1 MALRTSSS
9 KPARQPS
16 FARRMILMLIGVA
29 VIFGGV
35 FAVKAIMGK
44 ATNDFFD
51 NMPQPP
57 VEVSTFE
64 ARSERWSGTAE
75 AVGTLVADNGT
86 DVTTE
91 AGGVVQQIAFESGQ
105 AVRKGDLLVQ
115 LNTAN
120 EQAQLKALD
129 TAARLA
135 ITQRDRWRELGDQ
148 KLVSRSE
155 VDERIA
161 DAATTQAQADAQRA
175 LIAQKT
181 IRAPFDG
188 VLGIRQVNLGQYINP
203 GDPIVGL
210 QALDPIHVDFTLPE
224 QRMNEVA
231 IGAPVRLE
239 VDSHPGQAFE
249 AKVTAVEPS
258 VDANTRNFKVRATLA
273 NPAGVLRPGT
283 FGRIGF
289 DLGQARELVV
299 VPQTAVSFNPYGNS
313 VYVVV
318 EAPKQAG
325 AEPAPE
331 GMPQATH
338 VVKQRFVTTGP
349 TRGDLVGITDGLK
362 PGEVVVTSGL
372 LRLRNDAGVTINNKV
387 QPAAQA
393 RPEPEN
399 R

>member
-1 MALRTSSS
+1 MAPRSPSPSTAR
-9 KPARQPS
+9 KPA
-16 FARRMILMLIGVA
+16 FARRMTLMLIGVA
-29 VIFGGV
+29 VAFGGV
-35 FAVKAIMGK
+35 FAVKAVMSRM
-44 ATNDFFD
+44 TNEFFD

-64 ARSERWSGTAE
+64 ARAEHWSSTAE

-91 AGGVVQQIAFESGQ
+91 AGGVVRQIAFESGQ
-105 AVRKGDLLVQ
+105 AVRQGDLLIQ

-120 EQAQLKALD
+120 EEAQLKALD

-135 ITQRDRWRELGDQ
+135 VTQRDRWRELGEQ

-181 IRAPFDG
+181 IRAPFSG
-188 VLGIRQVNLGQYINP
+188 VLGIRKVNVGQYLNP

-210 QALDPIHVDFTLPE
+210 QALDPVHIDFTLPE
-224 QRMNEVA
+224 QRMNQVA
-231 IGAPVRLE
+231 IGTPVRLD
-239 VDSHPGQAFE
+239 VDALPGRQFE
-249 AKVTAVEPS
+249 AKVTAIEPS
-258 VDANTRNFKVRATLA
+258 VDASTRNFKVRATLP
-273 NPAGVLRPGT
+273 NPDAVLRPGT
-283 FGRIGF
+283 FGRVGF
-289 DLGQARELVV
+289 ELGQASDVVV

-318 EAPKQAG
+318 DAPKPAG
-325 AEPAPE
+325 DAKPVE

-349 TRGDLVGITDGLK
+349 ARGDLVGITQGLE

-387 QPAAQA
+387 QPDAQDA
-393 RPEPEN
+393 PKPEN

>member
-1 MALRTSSS
+1 MAPRT
-9 KPARQPS
+9 PS
-16 FARRMILMLIGVA
+16 TNTVHAPSYARRMTLMLIGVA

-35 FAVKAIMGK
+35 FAIKAFMAS
-44 ATNDFFD
+44 ATNEFFD

-57 VEVSTFE
+57 VEVSTFQ
-64 ARSERWSGTAE
+64 ARKEKWSGSAE

-91 AGGVVQQIAFESGQ
+91 AGGVVQAIAFESGQ
-105 AVRKGDLLVQ
+105 SVRKGDLLVQ
-115 LNTAN
+115 LNTAS

-129 TAARLA
+129 TAAQLA
-135 ITQRDRWRELGDQ
+135 VTQRDRWRELGEQ

-155 VDERIA
+155 VDQRVA
-161 DAATTQAQADAQRA
+161 DAASTQAQAEAQRA

-188 VLGIRQVNLGQYINP
+188 VLGIRKVNLGQYLNP
-203 GDPIVGL
+203 GDPIVSL

-224 QRMNEVA
+224 QRMNQVA
-231 IGAPVRLE
+231 IGTPVRLE
-239 VDSHPGQAFE
+239 VDALPDHVFE
-249 AKVTAVEPS
+249 ARVTAIEPA
-258 VDANTRNFKVRATLA
+258 VDASTRNFKVRASLA
-273 NPAGVLRPGT
+273 NTGGELRPGT
-283 FGRIGF
+283 FGRVGF
-289 DLGQARELVV
+289 DLGQSAEVVV
-299 VPQTAVSFNPYGNS
+299 VPQTSVSFNPYGNS

-318 EAPKQAG
+318 DAPKPAAG
-325 AEPAPE
+325 TKPVD

-338 VVKQRFVTTGP
+338 TVKQRFVTTGP
-349 TRGDLVGITDGLK
+349 ARGDLVGITGGLK

-372 LRLRNDAGVTINNKV
+372 LRLRNDVGVTINNKV

>member
-1 MALRTSSS
+1 
-9 KPARQPS
+9 
-16 FARRMILMLIGVA
+16 MILMLIA
-29 VIFGGV
+29 VVLIFGGV
-35 FAVKAIMGK
+35 FIAKAIRGGM
-44 ATNDFFD
+44 TNKFFD

-64 ARSERWSGTAE
+64 ARQEQWSGSAE

-91 AGGVVQQIAFESGQ
+91 AGGVVQSIAFESGQ
-105 AVRKGDLLVQ
+105 AVRKGDLLLQ

-135 ITQRDRWRELGDQ
+135 VTQRDRWRELGEQ

-161 DAATTQAQADAQRA
+161 DAATTQAQAEAQRA

-188 VLGIRQVNLGQYINP
+188 VLGIRKVNLGQYLNP
-203 GDPIVGL
+203 GDPIVSL

-224 QRMNEVA
+224 QRMNQVA
-231 IGAPVRLE
+231 IGTPVRL
-239 VDSHPGQAFE
+239 DIDARPGEPFE
-249 AKVTAVEPS
+249 ARVSAIEPA
-258 VDANTRNFKVRATLA
+258 VDASTRNFKVRATLA
-273 NPAGVLRPGT
+273 NPGGELRPGT
-283 FGRIGF
+283 FGRVGF
-289 DLGQARELVV
+289 DLGQASDVVV

-318 EAPKQAG
+318 EAPK
-325 AEPAPE
+325 PAADAPPAE
-331 GMPQATH
+331 GMPQPTH

-349 TRGDLVGITDGLK
+349 SRGDLVGITDGLE

-387 QPAAQA
+387 QPAAQDK
-393 RPEPEN
+393 PEPEN

>member
-1 MALRTSSS
+1 MAPRNPSSTTVRKAS
-9 KPARQPS
+9 YG
-16 FARRMILMLIGVA
+16 RRMTLMLIGVA
-29 VIFGGV
+29 VVFGGV
-35 FAVKAIMGK
+35 FAVKALMGK
-44 ATNDFFD
+44 ATNEFFD

-57 VEVSTFE
+57 VEVSTFQ
-64 ARSERWSGTAE
+64 ARSEQWSGTAE
-75 AVGTLVADNGT
+75 SVGTLVADNGT

-91 AGGVVQQIAFESGQ
+91 AGGVVQHIAFESGQ
-105 AVRKGDLLVQ
+105 TVRKGDLLVQ

-120 EQAQLKALD
+120 EQAQLKALE

-135 ITQRDRWRELGDQ
+135 VTQRDRWQELGQQ
-148 KLVSRSE
+148 KLVSRAE

-161 DAATTQAQADAQRA
+161 DAATTQAQAEAQRA

-188 VLGIRQVNLGQYINP
+188 VLGIRKINLGQYLNP

-210 QALDPIHVDFTLPE
+210 QALNPIHVDFTLPE

-239 VDSHPGQAFE
+239 VDAQPGKPFE
-249 AKVTAVEPS
+249 AKVTAIEPS
-258 VDANTRNFKVRATLA
+258 VDANTRNFKVRASLE
-273 NPAGVLRPGT
+273 NPGGALRPGT
-283 FGRIGF
+283 FGRVGF
-289 DLGQARELVV
+289 DLGRSSDVVV
-299 VPQTAVSFNPYGNS
+299 VPQTAVSFNPYGNA

-318 EAPKQAG
+318 EAPKQAS
-325 AEPAPE
+325 AEPPAE

-349 TRGDLVGITDGLK
+349 ARGDLVGITEGLK

-387 QPAAQA
+387 QPAAQDK
-393 RPEPEN
+393 PEPEN